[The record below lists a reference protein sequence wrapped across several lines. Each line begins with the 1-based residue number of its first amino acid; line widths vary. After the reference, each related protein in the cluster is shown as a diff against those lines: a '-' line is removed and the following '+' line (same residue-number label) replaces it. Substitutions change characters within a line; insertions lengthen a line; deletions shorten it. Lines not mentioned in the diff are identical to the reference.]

1 MSSGHLKRL
10 VAPRSWNISRKER
23 KWTTK
28 PMPGKHSLEG
38 AIPIST
44 ILRDYLKVCD
54 NKREAR
60 IILTDGNVMIDQRV
74 VRTPKTPVG
83 LMDVIS
89 LPLIK
94 MHFRA
99 MLDKHGRIEFVPIKA
114 TEAKWKLLRV
124 ENKTIVK
131 GGKVQLN
138 LHDGTNLLYEK
149 KIKTGDVLQIN
160 LPSRKVKS
168 VLEFKD
174 GAQSLIIGGS
184 HVGSIAKIK
193 GHEVTRSP
201 KPNLVMYDDFQTIKP
216 YSFIVGNKKSMIALP
231 EVKI

>member
-10 VAPRSWNISRKER
+10 VAPRSWNIARKER
-23 KWTTK
+23 TWTTK
-28 PMPGKHSLEG
+28 PMPGKHSLER

-54 NKREAR
+54 NGREAR
-60 IILTDGNVMIDQRV
+60 IILSDGNVMIDQRV
-74 VRTPKTPVG
+74 VRKPKTPVG
-83 LMDVIS
+83 LMDVVS
-89 LPLIK
+89 LPLLK
-94 MHFRA
+94 MYFRA
-99 MLDKHGRIEFVPIKA
+99 MLDTHGRIEFVPIKA

-124 ENKTIVK
+124 ENKRIIK

-138 LHDGTNLLYEK
+138 FHDGTNILYDK
-149 KIKTGDVLQIN
+149 KIKTGDVIQMN
-160 LPSRKVKS
+160 LPNYKVKS
-168 VLEFKD
+168 ILEFKD

-193 GHEVTRSP
+193 GHEITRSP
-201 KPNLVMYDDFQTIKP
+201 KPNLVMYDNFQTIRP
-216 YSFIVGNKKSMIALP
+216 YSFIVGNKKAMISLP

>member
-23 KWTTK
+23 TWTTK

-54 NKREAR
+54 NNREAK
-60 IILTDGNVMIDQRV
+60 IILNDGKVLIDQRV
-74 VRTPKTPVG
+74 VRKPKTPVG
-83 LMDVIS
+83 LMDVVS
-89 LPLIK
+89 LPLLKINV
-94 MHFRA
+94 RC
-99 MLDKHGRIEFVPIKA
+99 MLDAHGRIELVPIKA

-138 LHDGTNLLYEK
+138 LHDGTNVIYDK
-149 KIKTGDVLQIN
+149 KIKTGDVIQMG
-160 LPSRKVKS
+160 LPDYKIKS
-168 VLEFKD
+168 ILEFKD
-174 GAQSLIIGGS
+174 GAHSLIIGGS

-193 GHEVTRSP
+193 GHEITRSP

-216 YSFIVGNKKSMIALP
+216 YSFIVGNKKAIVSLP

>member
-1 MSSGHLKRL
+1 MSSGHMKRL
-10 VAPRSWNISRKER
+10 VAPRSWNIARKER

-54 NKREAR
+54 NGREAR
-60 IILTDGNVMIDQRV
+60 IILADNNVLIDQKV
-74 VRTPKTPVG
+74 IRTPKTPVG

-89 LPLIK
+89 LPLVK
-94 MHFRA
+94 LHFRG
-99 MLDKHGRIEFVPIKA
+99 MLDKHGRIEFVPIKPA
-114 TEAKWKLLRV
+114 EAKWKLLRV

-138 LHDGTNLLYEK
+138 LHDGSNILYDK
-149 KIKTGDVLQIN
+149 KVKTGDVLQMT
-160 LPSRKVKS
+160 LPGRKVKTI
-168 VLEFKD
+168 LEFKD

-193 GHEVTRSP
+193 SHEITRSP
-201 KPNLVMYDDFQTIKP
+201 KPNLVMYDGFQTVKH
-216 YSFIVGNKKSMIALP
+216 YSFIVGDKKAMIALP